1 MRNKRPG
8 KSSVSIVGII
18 AFFVLV
24 ALIMQ
29 VAILTYDFI
38 EEKTQNVGLIAVL
51 VLIMVIMLSAV
62 IIVCDIIRR
71 KIMVDRP
78 VKKILSATERVTNGD
93 FNVELKIEHT
103 LKNYNEYDFIME
115 NLNQMISELRKSEIL
130 KTDFISNVSHELKT
144 PLFIIQSH
152 ASLIEKGGLDKET
165 EQKYAKSIVDASRR
179 LSELISNILKLNKL
193 ENQEHIKEKENI
205 NLVES
210 IGNSVLHFEDLIES
224 KGLELDCDLEDVY
237 TYTIPSYLEIVWSN
251 LLSNAIKFTDKG
263 GKINISLEKENT
275 KIIIK
280 FIDTGCGISK
290 EAGKRI
296 FEKFYQAE
304 TSRSSEGNGLGL
316 ALIKKVIDILGGE
329 ISVESEVGKGST
341 FTIIMEETQ
350 A

>member
-193 ENQEHIKEKENI
+193 ENQEHIKKKRT
-205 NLVES
+205 
-210 IGNSVLHFEDLIES
+210 LI
-224 KGLELDCDLEDVY
+224 LQ
-237 TYTIPSYLEIVWSN
+237 N
-251 LLSNAIKFTDKG
+251 
-263 GKINISLEKENT
+263 
-275 KIIIK
+275 
-280 FIDTGCGISK
+280 
-290 EAGKRI
+290 
-296 FEKFYQAE
+296 Q
-304 TSRSSEGNGLGL
+304 
-316 ALIKKVIDILGGE
+316 
-329 ISVESEVGKGST
+329 
-341 FTIIMEETQ
+341 
-350 A
+350 